1 MQIVFLQDD
10 NDDLRK
16 AMETTININ
25 AICAMSCFE
34 NQDFEGLKVAMRKM
48 PNSQASYGW
57 DMEAFDMLVT
67 VETLKGVS
75 KRRNLLHIAKWS
87 RSAIESNYET
97 TTTNVISLGKLFQ
110 LRKQYLITDWV
121 LILPEKVL
129 YEKIF
134 LLMKLLI
141 GELLDFSTLT
151 CPTLAKSWFRFA
163 DWSYIWG
170 RQLLARSISYEVNL
184 SILFNNF
191 RVFIRLSSLDMG
203 QQVHAILP
211 AEISSD
217 EITEISRIIS
227 SMQILTDDDSEL
239 TAAELSSLHSHR
251 TDLSR
256 ACSLLTK
263 HPTLIEQLLAL
274 HPQFDLHR
282 YFVLEQ
288 FCRAYFTYL
297 QLTKDYLQLILYSV
311 IVGITDDSKMRRIK
325 SRDENIYQR
334 KSLSTHGLDED
345 KSQNDIEEDD
355 DIEQQEN
362 VVAMQNIKL
371 FVHELRRVTVLWDE
385 LWLGTMAQLQ
395 EENSRLVR
403 KTIIQQRKPRARVD
417 VLKDELQR
425 LESMTHL
432 TKDKKEYLIKEKQD
446 ILCKSFITVLEAI
459 SQITRLPAETPRK
472 KHFRKIIV
480 KKIEAAI
487 EQLKQPIILSNPHSC
502 WLKLRQLYSML
513 HRMDKRS
520 STIHAMSQI
529 SPKLAQIKHSVTSI
543 PGEDGQFHTIHSVGQ
558 TVQVL
563 PTKTRPK
570 KLMFVGSNG
579 HRYQYLLK
587 GLEDLHLDVR
597 IMQLL
602 SIINVIFTKINHNEP
617 WSYEARNYTVVPLAS
632 RSGLIEWVEG
642 GKPPVEDCRE
652 VPMPI
657 LHQCIE
663 ELIRETPADL
673 LSRELWCS
681 CPSVGLWYKNVQNY
695 RYKFIICKTI
705 C

>member
-362 VVAMQNIKL
+362 VVAMQNSFRLIYNVLSETNAHVVGQVKL

-403 KTIIQQRKPRARVD
+403 KTIIQQRKPRA
-417 VLKDELQR
+417 
-425 LESMTHL
+425 
-432 TKDKKEYLIKEKQD
+432 
-446 ILCKSFITVLEAI
+446 
-459 SQITRLPAETPRK
+459 QITRSPAETSREQTFQKDYSKQRK
-472 KHFRKIIV
+472 
-480 KKIEAAI
+480 AAI
-487 EQLKQPIILSNPHSC
+487 EQLKQLIILSNPHSC
-502 WLKLRQLYSML
+502 WLQLRQLSSML

-520 STIHAMSQI
+520 GTIHAMSQI
-529 SPKLAQIKHSVTSI
+529 SPKLAQIKHNVISI
-543 PGEDGQFHTIHSVGQ
+543 PVEDGQFHTIHSVGQ
-558 TVQVL
+558 TVQIL
-563 PTKTRPK
+563 STKTRPK
-570 KLMFVGSNG
+570 KLIFVGSNG
-579 HRYQYLLK
+579 HRHQYLLK

-602 SIINVIFTKINHNEP
+602 SIINVI
-617 WSYEARNYTVVPLAS
+617 Y
-632 RSGLIEWVEG
+632 
-642 GKPPVEDCRE
+642 
-652 VPMPI
+652 
-657 LHQCIE
+657 
-663 ELIRETPADL
+663 
-673 LSRELWCS
+673 
-681 CPSVGLWYKNVQNY
+681 
-695 RYKFIICKTI
+695 
-705 C
+705 